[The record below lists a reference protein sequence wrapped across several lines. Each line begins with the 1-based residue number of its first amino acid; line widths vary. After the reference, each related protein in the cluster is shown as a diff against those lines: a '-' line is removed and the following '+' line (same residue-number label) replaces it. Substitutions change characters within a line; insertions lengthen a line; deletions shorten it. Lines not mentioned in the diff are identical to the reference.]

1 MTAWN
6 HYKDIEEKM
15 RRAAGLLPGPSK
27 PLPLSSVMEQR
38 RQSENKRFLHGLRSP
53 LWRWPVWRIAV
64 FALIVF
70 AACGTA
76 VFAASPKLRTAIA
89 RIFSS
94 GVTETVPIHEIESEE
109 SLPAT
114 DSSEVTGDVSGELS
128 AGGVRQTAGSL
139 TLVRDVTLDAHFTAS
154 YASSPDYLTLEET
167 PSGMPIFMTRAEDGE
182 TVYYSVTD
190 GNLEE
195 IHLETKTLT
204 AVARLGAL
212 PGVMAVHGDNEA
224 YRDLKLPPMEFTVNW
239 RRYGADVLID
249 DSETGSRFDVGSSY
263 GADLGRD
270 YDGQFSYR
278 ALAGQEDVIEVSFS
292 LDAQATSYQYPF
304 LLNLAT
310 GEVSDPLALADLS
323 GFACITEL
331 SIQDD
336 LNFATAMAGGS
347 HEDLRKIT
355 IDLHTGNVTSETDSV
370 QKPPVDD
377 CFTWFAAGKNFL
389 FYVTGTEE
397 RGDGCLYNTQTKET
411 TVLFEDAAC
420 SYMWGGA
427 VRASRYWQSIG
438 YGYLAYYAND
448 TVFLIN
454 LQDGGEMTALKD
466 IPMSQNIDFFMND
479 KGSVLSV
486 LTHREDSFETVRL
499 CLLDLKT
506 MEAWYFDR
514 NLPES
519 VEENTHYWNGEYG
532 YVMEAEDLENGINYI
547 YLYQYTP

>member
-15 RRAAGLLPGPSK
+15 RRAAGLMPGPSK
-27 PLPLSSVMEQR
+27 PLPLSPVMEQR
-38 RQSENKRFLHGLRSP
+38 RQSENKRFLHGMRSSLRYG
-53 LWRWPVWRIAV
+53 PVWRIAV
-64 FALIVF
+64 VALIVF

-76 VFAASPKLRTAIA
+76 AFAASPKLRTAIGQ
-89 RIFSS
+89 IFSS
-94 GVTETVPIHEIESEE
+94 GVTETVPFHEMESEE

-114 DSSEVTGDVSGELS
+114 DSSEVTGDASGELS
-128 AGGVRQTAGSL
+128 ANGVRQTAGSL

-154 YASSPDYLTLEET
+154 YASSSDYLALEET

-204 AVARLGAL
+204 AFVQLGAL

-239 RRYGADVLID
+239 RQYGVDVLID
-249 DSETGSRFDVGSSY
+249 DSEMGSRFDVGSSY

-270 YDGQFSYR
+270 YDGQFFCR
-278 ALAGQEDVIEVSFS
+278 ALAGQGDVIEVSFF

-323 GFACITEL
+323 DFACITEL

-347 HEDLRKIT
+347 HEDLQKIT
-355 IDLHTGNVTSETDSV
+355 IDLHTGNVTSETDPV

-420 SYMWGGA
+420 SCMWGGA
-427 VRASRYWQSIG
+427 ARAARYWQSIG

-479 KGSVLSV
+479 KGSVLSI

-514 NLPES
+514 NLPEN
-519 VEENTHYWNGEYG
+519 VEEKTHYWNGEYG
-532 YVMEAEDLENGINYI
+532 YVMEAENLKTGTNYI